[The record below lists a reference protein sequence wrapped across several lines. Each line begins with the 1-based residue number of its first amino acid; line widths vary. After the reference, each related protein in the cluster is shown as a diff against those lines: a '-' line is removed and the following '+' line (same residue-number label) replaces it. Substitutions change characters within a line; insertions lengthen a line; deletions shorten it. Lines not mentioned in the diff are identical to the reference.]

1 MAFSKVRVWAAAF
14 RQAEPSPA
22 SESAIQGRGM
32 HEQVR
37 KPVSTPQP
45 AHSTPCRWP
54 PPLPPAART
63 LRPSPIL
70 LQPPLQPAPP
80 MAAPPKRAAIIG
92 AGRVGSTLG
101 ARLLA
106 AGWAVMYGSRHP
118 GSSKKLHK
126 ALHAQ
131 PAASGG
137 GIEEAVQWAGGG
149 AGPSAILLTVPG
161 SALASDAA
169 CAALARSLGPSAAG
183 QVVIDATNPL
193 DAEGNELCWSRGHSS
208 AEALAKCLPG
218 DRGERGLPQRLLDL
232 VVWSAGVHAVN
243 LM

>member
-1 MAFSKVRVWAAAF
+1 
-14 RQAEPSPA
+14 
-22 SESAIQGRGM
+22 
-32 HEQVR
+32 
-37 KPVSTPQP
+37 
-45 AHSTPCRWP
+45 
-54 PPLPPAART
+54 
-63 LRPSPIL
+63 
-70 LQPPLQPAPP
+70 

-92 AGRVGSTLG
+92 AGQVGSTLG

-137 GIEEAVQWAGGG
+137 GIAEAVQWAGVG

-208 AEALAKCLPG
+208 AEALAQCLPG
-218 DRGERGLPQRLLDL
+218 EGVEKGLPQRLLNL